1 MANHA
6 RIIQHPF
13 TASLQG
19 ALLDS
24 YDEISQAGHFD
35 IRLTLRAIER
45 TAPSEMFERDG
56 IFHERV
62 QGNYV
67 PIELY
72 FSDVSELKNSHFFAN
87 VTALAPNDPTRTIND
102 MLSWRRSGSQHPF
115 YLIAMHASQLDNLM
129 FFARHVR
136 YKRLSQP
143 PIPFVREQDWCS
155 PPPMPDR
162 LVPNPVRIHQRFGGD
177 PITLHMDGR
186 PYHYRLFVGELEIQP
201 AEHPDVDVVFNVGE
215 EPSRWFTDDQ
225 IYPQDRWDNKGE
237 GNDGMSLE
245 TIREEANWVI
255 ERLRKK
261 QRVLVHCVAGMNR
274 STTICCAVL
283 ILLEGLTAEEALE
296 RVRQHH
302 PWARPDS
309 RHWLKLRWIANS
321 QRAIEGTQYTK
332 QPKRSLT
339 VT

>member
-35 IRLTLRAIER
+35 ISLSLRAIER
-45 TAPSEMFERDG
+45 TAPSEIFERDG
-56 IFHERV
+56 ILHERIR
-62 QGNYV
+62 GNYV

-87 VTALAPNDPTRTIND
+87 VASLDPNDPIHTIND
-102 MLSWRRSGSQHPF
+102 MLSWRQPAKQNIF
-115 YLIAMHASQLDNLM
+115 YLIAMHSPQIDNLM

-177 PITLHMDGR
+177 PITVYMDDQ
-186 PYHYRLFVGELEIQP
+186 PYHYRLFVGGLEIQP
-201 AEHPDVDVVFNVGE
+201 TKRPQVDVVFNIGE
-215 EPSRWFTDDQ
+215 EPSTWIRDDDT
-225 IYPQDRWDNKGE
+225 YPADRWDNKGE
-237 GNDGMSLE
+237 GADGMSIE

-274 STTICCAVL
+274 SSTICCAVL

-321 QRAIEGTQYTK
+321 QRAIEGNRYAK
-332 QPKRSLT
+332 QPKQKLT